1 MVVVVR
7 EEIKLDD
14 DEVDDEDEE
23 EGVGDRGEEKEEV
36 PNTDGP
42 GDDSRELLLLE
53 LEPKRIS
60 RDCTT
65 PSRLVLRKGVGWV
78 LQ

>member
-1 MVVVVR
+1 MVVVR

-23 EGVGDRGEEKEEV
+23 EEVGDRGEEKEEV
-36 PNTDGP
+36 PNTVGP
-42 GDDSRELLLLE
+42 GDDSRELLL

-65 PSRLVLRKGVGWV
+65 PSRLVLRKGVGCV